1 MAPILWLPSGL
12 QGNCFRPQIL
22 IQLSYAAIG
31 NQLNTKSPVTYWVG
45 NPNSYVWLDSNRPL
59 STTSCPEYDFYRD
72 GYTNF
77 TEYPSESLNYN
88 DQVCPLTIVI

>member
-1 MAPILWLPSGL
+1 MSVCHLLSIRILT
-12 QGNCFRPQIL
+12 QH
-22 IQLSYAAIG
+22 SYAAIG
-31 NQLNTKSPVTYWVG
+31 KQLGTKSPVTYWVG

-77 TEYPSESLNYN
+77 TEYPSK
-88 DQVCPLTIVI
+88 